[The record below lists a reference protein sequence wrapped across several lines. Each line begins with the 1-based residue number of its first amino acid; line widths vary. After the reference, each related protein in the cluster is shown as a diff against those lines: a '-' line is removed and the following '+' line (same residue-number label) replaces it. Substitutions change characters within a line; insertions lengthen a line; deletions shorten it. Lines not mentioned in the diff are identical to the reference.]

1 MRIALNDKELEMVN
15 GGIDWEKVFGFSWTS
30 GMGIAAITSV
40 AIAAMSGP
48 VGWGAL
54 AIVGAAGAGRH
65 SRPPGSL
72 PAAVASP

>member
-30 GMGIAAITSV
+30 GMGVAAITSV

-54 AIVGAAGAGRH
+54 AIVGAAGAG
-65 SRPPGSL
+65 GAVVGGGIT
-72 PAAVASP
+72 AAVTADD